1 MITIYSCQMTQTG
14 ISLADV
20 LSGFSGLGLVVADMD
35 GYGSSHA
42 HNGCNGGRRN
52 RNFRPREGMCEDSVK
67 GVKIWSE

>member
-1 MITIYSCQMTQTG
+1 MTQTG

-20 LSGFSGLGLVVADMD
+20 LSGFSGWFYGLGLVVADMD

-42 HNGCNGGRRN
+42 HNGRNGGRRN
-52 RNFRPREGMCEDSVK
+52 RNFRPGESMCEDSVK